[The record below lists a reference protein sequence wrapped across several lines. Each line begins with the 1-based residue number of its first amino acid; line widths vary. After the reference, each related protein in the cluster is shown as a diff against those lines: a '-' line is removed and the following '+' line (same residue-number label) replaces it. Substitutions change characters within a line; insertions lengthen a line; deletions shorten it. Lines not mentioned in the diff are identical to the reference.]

1 MKTVIQRVKSA
12 EVSVDG
18 KTVGSIGN
26 GILIFLGIKNDDT
39 RAQAEW
45 LADKIKKLRIFED
58 ENGKM
63 NLSASDMGYEYLIIS
78 QFTLYG
84 DCQKGTR
91 PSFTQ
96 AAPPDIAV
104 PLYEYFIELMRRD
117 DAKADTGVFGADMK
131 IVAENDGPVTLI
143 LEKNN
148 A

>member
-117 DAKADTGVFGADMK
+117 GAKADTGVFGADMK

>member
-12 EVSVDG
+12 EVSVDE

-96 AAPPDIAV
+96 AAPPDFAV

-117 DAKADTGVFGADMK
+117 GAKADTGVFGADMK

>member
-91 PSFTQ
+91 PSFTL
-96 AAPPDIAV
+96 AAPPDTAV

-117 DAKADTGVFGADMK
+117 GAKADTGIFGADMK

>member
-117 DAKADTGVFGADMK
+117 GAKVDTGVFGADMK

>member
-12 EVSVDG
+12 EVSVDE

-63 NLSASDMGYEYLIIS
+63 NLSASDMGYEY
-78 QFTLYG
+78 
-84 DCQKGTR
+84 R
-91 PSFTQ
+91 
-96 AAPPDIAV
+96 
-104 PLYEYFIELMRRD
+104 
-117 DAKADTGVFGADMK
+117 
-131 IVAENDGPVTLI
+131 
-143 LEKNN
+143 
-148 A
+148 